1 MVVTAHLS
9 PKEVGNELSMPGFTA
24 EASIY
29 RTENYWGIEVN
40 GARDAFQAVE
50 AALIREQPPIN
61 MRITAADF
69 SFQTPWLDCFCST
82 TEGWCSCVP
91 R

>member
-1 MVVTAHLS
+1 MNVT
-9 PKEVGNELSMPGFTA
+9 MPGFTA

-29 RTENYWGIEVN
+29 RTENYRGRQADGVS
-40 GARDAFQAVE
+40 GGFQAVE
-50 AALIREQPPIN
+50 AALIRAQPPIN
-61 MRITAADF
+61 MRITVVDF
-69 SFQTPWLDCFCST
+69 FFRTQWLDCFCST